1 MVTKTPPRIRPVRF
15 WKMSANSVKLK
26 ARQDLSSLNSKLVSA
41 GVYNNLV
48 RKKIQVWMPC
58 VTTPTTV
65 TSGNT
70 TLTMFLGDNGRTTP
84 DH

>member
-1 MVTKTPPRIRPVRF
+1 
-15 WKMSANSVKLK
+15 
-26 ARQDLSSLNSKLVSA
+26 LSSLNSKLVSA

-70 TLTMFLGDNGRTTP
+70 TLTMFVGDNGRTTR
-84 DH
+84 DY